1 MEYLLVK
8 TIHYLIIK
16 FEIILL
22 EIISCINIH
31 HIGVFQPIEIN
42 YNEFK
47 FNFFKDQSKLFFS

>member
-42 YNEFK
+42 YN
-47 FNFFKDQSKLFFS
+47 